1 MSYFTIKSWGCQM
14 NEHDS
19 EVMRALLEQGGLA
32 WTEDVENAD
41 VVVLNTCSVRKGAE
55 QKALGFLG
63 KLKHLKESRPEMI
76 VAVGGCMTQNQEV
89 MQQLRQ
95 SAIVNVIFGTR
106 SLQHLPS
113 LISRY
118 SSTGVRVVDTNLEE
132 QPLPGVL
139 PAYRSSQIRAYVN
152 IIYGCDNFCSYC
164 VVPYARGREKSRP
177 LPEICREVGELAARG
192 CLEITLLGQN
202 VNSYGKDLDGKAN
215 FAALLRELDR
225 VPGLARVRYMTS
237 HPRDFSDELIETIR
251 QSRKV
256 CEHFHLPLQSG
267 SDSILERMNRGYT
280 REQYLQLVAKIRAAI
295 PGASITTDLILGFP
309 GETEEDFQETLETVR
324 NTRFDAVYTF
334 MYSPRPSTAAA
345 DMPGQIPRD
354 QKQQRFARL
363 TDVQNAISLEI
374 NRELVGQESEVLVEG
389 KSKNNPDRWSGR
401 TRTGKIVVFA
411 GEGDLT
417 GKIVDVRIDS
427 AQTWNLFAT
436 LKKIRVKEES
446 LPLTRT

>member
-1 MSYFTIKSWGCQM
+1 MPYFTIKSWGCQM
-14 NEHDS
+14 NDHDS
-19 EVMRALLEQGGLA
+19 EVMRALLEQDGLA
-32 WTEDVENAD
+32 WTEDAGSAD

-55 QKALGFLG
+55 QKAQGFLG
-63 KLKHLKESRPEMI
+63 KLKHLKESRPGMI
-76 VAVGGCMTQNQEV
+76 VAVGGCMTQNREV
-89 MQQLRQ
+89 MQQLRE
-95 SAIVNVIFGTR
+95 SALVNVIFGTR
-106 SLQHLPS
+106 SLQNLPS

-118 SSTGVRVVDTNLEE
+118 SNTGVQVVDTNLEG
-132 QPLPGVL
+132 QPLPSLL
-139 PAYRSSQIRAYVN
+139 PAHRSSRVRAYVN

-177 LPEICREVGELAARG
+177 LPEICREVGELASRG
-192 CLEITLLGQN
+192 CLEVTLLGQN
-202 VNSYGKDLDGKAN
+202 VNSYGKDLNGQEN

-225 VPGLARVRYMTS
+225 VPGLARIRYMTS

-267 SDSILERMNRGYT
+267 SNSVLERMNRGYT
-280 REQYLQLVAKIRAAI
+280 REQYLQLAAKIRAAI

-309 GETEEDFQETLETVR
+309 GESGQDFQETLEAVR
-324 NTRFDAVYTF
+324 EIRFDAVYTF
-334 MYSPRPSTAAA
+334 IYSPRPSTAAA

-354 QKQQRFARL
+354 LKQQRLARL
-363 TDVQNAISLEI
+363 TDIQNAISLEI
-374 NRELVGQESEVLVEG
+374 NRRLEGQECEVLVEG

-401 TRTGKIVVFA
+401 TRAGKIVVFE

-417 GKIVDVRIDS
+417 GKIVDVKIDC
-427 AQTWNLFAT
+427 AQTWNLFAS
-436 LKKIRVKEES
+436 LKNIRVKEES